1 MRKRFADF
9 RRSLWLAKCTVALLV
24 SMGVFLAGPSMGL
37 AQAADTTQK
46 PKTGIAL
53 PGEKCR
59 VPPLKEWTEPEGWA
73 WVEICEGRIA
83 DFNQRLGERLDPRD
97 PVHGD
102 LWLEYYYWADGRR
115 TLSSSFLSTILLYEP
130 FRSAIPHRG
139 VWIIRAYFKDEIDLR
154 DASIER
160 PLVLDYSLFKSPVN
174 MRRFTTT
181 KFVSFIRSR
190 FEGKLDMDSATIG
203 GNLFIHHAHFKEV
216 RLVGLTVGGQLAM
229 DGSKFKGKLNMNAA
243 SIGGSLFMRGK
254 AKFEKNVDLRIAN
267 IRGDLQMN
275 GSRFDCNLEMDSTS
289 IGESLHMRNAQF
301 KEVDLRVSKVG
312 GQLSMIGS
320 KFKGKLNMN
329 SASIGRSL
337 LMSNAQFK
345 EVDLAVSHVEDQLE
359 MSGSTFEGK
368 LNMDSASV
376 GNNLFMRKAT
386 FNKPVQFLF
395 LHVGSILDARG
406 ATLSGLDLS
415 GTQIE
420 GELLF
425 GLGEGGKKTEWKGS
439 FPKFTLRNARV
450 GALQDT
456 EDSWPD
462 NLEREFEGFIYQR
475 LGGLGMNEKETPYER
490 SSEWFID
497 WLAKDKTY
505 SPQPYLQLAGVLR
518 TAGYEYKAD
527 DVLYASR
534 ERELRDSKTSPRK
547 WRVLSVLKV
556 TIGYGYGFRYF
567 RLLYW
572 VLGLLVIGT
581 FLLFINLEKDNDGK
595 KIGFWYSLDMLLPVI
610 KLREKHYK
618 MDLQTPVKYYFYFH
632 QIMGYLLIFFLI
644 AGLSGI
650 ME

>member
-1 MRKRFADF
+1 MRRLLGPNRACSKRGLQGLCKRFVDII
-9 RRSLWLAKCTVALLV
+9 RLVRLVRCVAVLFISIVVLFT
-24 SMGVFLAGPSMGL
+24 SPLIL
-37 AQAADTTQK
+37 YAQTEGASEK
-46 PKTGIAL
+46 LKYGMAL

-59 VPPLKEWTEPEGWA
+59 VEPLRGWTEPEK
-73 WVEICEGRIA
+73 WVWGEICAGRNA
-83 DFNQRLGERLDPRD
+83 DFNKRLGEKLDPRN
-97 PVHGD
+97 PKHNKK
-102 LWLEYYYWADGRR
+102 WMDGRR
-115 TLSSSFLSTILLYEP
+115 KLSSSFLRTILLNEP

-139 VWIIRAYFKDEIDLR
+139 VWIIAAYFKDEIDLR
-154 DASIER
+154 DASIQR
-160 PLVLDYSLFKSPVN
+160 LLALHSSLFNSPVN
-174 MRRFTTT
+174 MSRFKTT
-181 KFVSFIRSR
+181 KFISFTGSR
-190 FEGKLDMDSATIG
+190 FEGALEMDSATIG
-203 GNLFIHHAHFKEV
+203 GSLLMRNAEFKQALL
-216 RLVGLTVGGQLAM
+216 RGSKVGGQLLM
-229 DGSKFKGKLNMNAA
+229 DGSKFKGKINMDSVTIGGSLHMRDAEFKEIRLRGSKVGGQLSMLGSKFKGKLNMD
-243 SIGGSLFMRGK
+243 SVTIGGILLM
-254 AKFEKNVDLRIAN
+254 
-267 IRGDLQMN
+267 Q
-275 GSRFDCNLEMDSTS
+275 
-289 IGESLHMRNAQF
+289 NAEF
-301 KEVDLRVSKVG
+301 KEIRLRGSKVG
-312 GQLSMIGS
+312 GQLSMLGS
-320 KFKGKLNMN
+320 EFEDTFNMG
-329 SASIGRSL
+329 SASIKGSL
-337 LMSNAQFK
+337 LLRNAKFYK
-345 EVDLAVSHVEDQLE
+345 SARL
-359 MSGSTFEGK
+359 TF
-368 LNMDSASV
+368 LS
-376 GNNLFMRKAT
+376 
-386 FNKPVQFLF
+386 
-395 LHVGSILDARG
+395 VGSILDARG
-406 ATLSGLDLS
+406 ATLRGLDLS

-462 NLEREFEGFIYQR
+462 NLEREFDGFIYQR

-581 FLLFINLEKDNDGK
+581 LLLFINLEKDNDGK